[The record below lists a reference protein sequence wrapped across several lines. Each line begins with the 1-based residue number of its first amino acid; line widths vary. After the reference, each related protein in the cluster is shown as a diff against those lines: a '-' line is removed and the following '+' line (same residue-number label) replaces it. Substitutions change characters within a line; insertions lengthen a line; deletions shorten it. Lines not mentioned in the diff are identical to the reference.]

1 MYLLVR
7 RPSVFVAV
15 LAIVLEGIVTLC
27 ASLYPRSEYVLSVG
41 TVFGASL
48 LVVGLLH
55 PWAWHVTNKVS

>member
-27 ASLYPRSEYVLSVG
+27 TSLYLRSEHVLSVG